1 MKKVPFT
8 NPGPGYRSIG
18 GVMIAPGETRP
29 VDARLVPARNNK
41 PAKRPKKDHSDPVLA
56 LLDNRIDVIVPQ
68 LPTLTDEAFDKV
80 QQAERDGNKTRQ
92 TLLTHFDEEFARRA
106 ALAEDL
112 GVEYDQFLAEQL
124 AVSDEDLAEALK
136 AETEGENRERVVDAY
151 EAEIARRKDAE
162 ENSDED

>member
-1 MKKVPFT
+1 MKKVPFY

-18 GVMIAPGETRP
+18 GVMIAPKETRP
-29 VDARLVPARNNK
+29 VDARLVPGEASK

-68 LPTLTDEAFDKV
+68 LPTLTNEAFDKV
-80 QQAERDGNKTRQ
+80 QQAERDGNKTRN
-92 TLLTHFDEEFARRA
+92 TLLKHFDEEFARRA

-112 GVEYDQFLAEQL
+112 GVEYDEFLAEQL
-124 AVSDEDLAEALK
+124 SASDEDLAEALK

-151 EAEIARRKDAE
+151 QAEIERRKAAAE
-162 ENSDED
+162 TPDED

>member
-29 VDARLVPARNNK
+29 VDARLVPGYGRK
-41 PAKRPKKDHSDPVLA
+41 PAKRPKKKHSDPVLA
-56 LLDNRIDVIVPQ
+56 LLDNRIEVIVPQ
-68 LPTLTDEAFDKV
+68 LPKLSDEAFDKL

-92 TLLTHFDEEFARRA
+92 TLMKHFDEEFARRA

-112 GVEYDQFLAEQL
+112 GVEYDQFLTEQL
-124 AVSDEDLAEALK
+124 AASDEDLAEALK
-136 AETEGENRERVVDAY
+136 VETEGDNRERVVAAY
-151 EAEIARRKDAE
+151 EAEIERRKAAAE
-162 ENSDED
+162 NPDED